1 MYAAY
6 MRNFYVRTHYPARTG
21 DPTLLHGRSEN
32 RPCNAYH
39 ILDRFFGGIIAQNED
54 DGEEILHV

>member
-1 MYAAY
+1 